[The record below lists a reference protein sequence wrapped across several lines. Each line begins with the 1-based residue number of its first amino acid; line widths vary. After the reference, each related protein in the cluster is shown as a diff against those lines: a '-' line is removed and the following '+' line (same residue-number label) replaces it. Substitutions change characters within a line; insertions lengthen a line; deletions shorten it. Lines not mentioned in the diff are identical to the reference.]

1 MWHLATLAS
10 IGGLLLG
17 VMAIVSAGSMA
28 VPIFTGQRL
37 RDAMMLAFICV
48 PALQIALVI
57 IATMREDVHPRM
69 ALKLYAVTV
78 VLLAV
83 LLAIPALADL
93 TR

>member
-1 MWHLATLAS
+1 MWSMATLAS

-28 VPIFTGQRL
+28 VPIFTGERL
-37 RDAMMLAFICV
+37 REAMMLTSICV
-48 PALQIALVI
+48 PLLQIALVI
-57 IATMREDVHPRM
+57 VATIREDAHPKM
-69 ALKLYAVTV
+69 AIQLYALTV

-83 LLAIPALADL
+83 LLAMPALADL